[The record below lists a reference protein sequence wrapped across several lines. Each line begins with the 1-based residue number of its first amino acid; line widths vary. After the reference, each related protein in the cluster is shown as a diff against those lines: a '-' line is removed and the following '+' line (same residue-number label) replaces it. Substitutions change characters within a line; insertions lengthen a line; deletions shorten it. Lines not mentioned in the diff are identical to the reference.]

1 MSKDNRLLELLREVR
16 DYLWRLGALKARIEQ
31 LDEAIKI
38 VEAGVIR
45 HGNTGAYLGNGVLTV
60 GKGANDRPYLCLDV
74 STPAPEYT
82 DADLEDAKRVIDA
95 WCDTPGMNVRPDAL
109 NIKGAATELARI
121 REERA
126 DD

>member
-74 STPAPEYT
+74 STPEPEVVAS
-82 DADLEDAKRVIDA
+82 DFDRELADVAFHSMNGTGGTVEHVIAAAALAIAKRRKDA
-95 WCDTPGMNVRPDAL
+95 ANEA
-109 NIKGAATELARI
+109 
-121 REERA
+121 
-126 DD
+126 